1 MSKNRYILSID
12 QGTTSS
18 RAIIFDVN
26 GQIQAQKNFTFKQYY
41 PKNGWVEHDP
51 NEILDTT
58 INAIKNVIAAA
69 KINVTDICTAGI
81 TNQRETVVAWDKST
95 GQPIYNAIVWQ
106 DRRTESICEDLRGK
120 NLKEDIQ
127 RKTGLIIDPY
137 FSATK
142 IKWIVENVNEA
153 NQIISEKNLL
163 VGTIDSWLIWNFT
176 KGASHLT
183 DATNAS
189 RTMLYN
195 IQNDQWDSEL
205 LKLLNIPHE
214 ILPNVKNSTDNFG
227 LINKEF
233 FGSEIPIEGVAGD
246 QQAASFGQLCFDK
259 GMIKS
264 TYGTGCF
271 MLMNTGDE
279 MMLSQSNLL
288 TTTAYKTS
296 SNRKFALEGSIFNAG
311 TVVQWMR
318 DELNFFNDSSEVE
331 RLASKSSNSIYF
343 VPAFTGLG
351 APYWRSDIRGS
362 IHGITRDTTKAD
374 IALAALKSIC
384 FQTKDLFNCLIKDTG
399 IETNNFV
406 MRVDGGMSK
415 NNFMMQYLSDILGIK
430 IERPV
435 NQESTATG
443 AAYLAGL
450 QSGLYKDI
458 ADLKE
463 LWKTDTVF
471 EPNKS
476 KDHLDDEYEG
486 WTKIINSLINNG

>member
-18 RAIIFDVN
+18 RAIIFDIN
-26 GQIQAQKNFTFKQYY
+26 GQILAQKNFEFKQYY
-41 PKNGWVEHDP
+41 PKNGWVEQDP

-58 INAIKNVIAAA
+58 IKAIKYVATEA
-69 KINVTDICTAGI
+69 KINVEDICTAGI
-81 TNQRETVVAWDKST
+81 TNQRETIVAWDKST

-106 DRRTESICEDLRGK
+106 DRRTENICENLRGK
-120 NLKEDIQ
+120 NLIDDVQE
-127 RKTGLIIDPY
+127 KTGLIIDPY

-142 IKWIVENVNEA
+142 IKWIIENVNEA
-153 NQIISEKNLL
+153 NEIISKKNLL

-176 KGASHLT
+176 KGDCHLT

-195 IQNDQWDSEL
+195 INEDQWDSEL
-205 LKLLNIPHE
+205 LELLNIPRE
-214 ILPNVKNSTDNFG
+214 ILPEVKNSTDNFG
-227 LINKEF
+227 VINKEF

-279 MMLSQSNLL
+279 MMISKSNLL
-288 TTTAYKTS
+288 STTAYKTPS
-296 SNRKFALEGSIFNAG
+296 ERKFALEGSIFNAG

-318 DELNFFNDSSEVE
+318 DELNFINDSSEVE
-331 RLASKSSNSIYF
+331 ELASKSKNSIYF

-374 IALAALKSIC
+374 VALAALKSIC

-399 IETNNFV
+399 TETKDFV
-406 MRVDGGMSK
+406 MRVDGGMSR
-415 NNFMMQYLSDILGIK
+415 NNLMMQYLSDILGIK

-471 EPNKS
+471 EPNKPNG
-476 KDHLDDEYEG
+476 HLEDEYEG
-486 WTKIINSLINNG
+486 WTKTINSLINNG

>member
-26 GQIQAQKNFTFKQYY
+26 GQILAQKNFEFKQYY
-41 PKNGWVEHDP
+41 PKNGWVEHNA

-58 INAIKNVIAAA
+58 INSIKHVIAES
-69 KINVTDICTAGI
+69 KIKVEDICTAGI
-81 TNQRETVVAWDKST
+81 TNQRETIVAWDKST

-106 DRRTESICEDLRGK
+106 DRRTEDICENLRGR
-120 NLKEDIQ
+120 NLIDKVQE
-127 RKTGLIIDPY
+127 KTGLIVDPY

-142 IKWIVENVNEA
+142 IKWIIENVNEA
-153 NQIISEKNLL
+153 NQIISNRNLL

-176 KGASHLT
+176 KGDCHLT

-195 IQNDQWDSEL
+195 IQSDQWDSEL
-205 LKLLNIPHE
+205 LALLNIPHE
-214 ILPNVKNSTDNFG
+214 ILPEVKNSTDNFG
-227 LINKEF
+227 VINKEF

-279 MMLSQSNLL
+279 MMLSKSNLL
-288 TTTAYKTS
+288 STTAYKTS
-296 SNRKFALEGSIFNAG
+296 SERKFALEGSIFNAG

-318 DELNFFNDSSEVE
+318 DELNFINDSSEVE
-331 RLASKSSNSIYF
+331 ELAGKSKNSIYF

-351 APYWRSDIRGS
+351 APYWRSDVRGS

-399 IETNNFV
+399 TETKDFV

-415 NNFMMQYLSDILGIK
+415 NNFMMQYLSDILGVK

-471 EPNKS
+471 EPNKPD
-476 KDHLDDEYEG
+476 DHLEDEYEG
-486 WTKIINSLINNG
+486 WTKTINSLINNG

>member
-18 RAIIFDVN
+18 RAIIFDIS

-58 INAIKNVIAAA
+58 INAIKNAIAAA
-69 KINVTDICTAGI
+69 KINVADICTAGI

-120 NLKEDIQ
+120 NLNEDIQ

-142 IKWIVENVNEA
+142 IKWIIENVNEA

-176 KGASHLT
+176 KGTSHLT

-288 TTTAYKTS
+288 STTAYKTS
-296 SNRKFALEGSIFNAG
+296 LERKFALEGSIFNAG

-331 RLASKSSNSIYF
+331 KLASKSKNSIYF

-362 IHGITRDTTKAD
+362 IHGITRDTSKAD

-399 IETNNFV
+399 TETKDFV

-463 LWKTDTVF
+463 LWKTDMVF